1 MSVAPWLYP
10 KVRSSQVKISALH
23 IVLREPVVFTAVSTN
38 LLSKFDK
45 NAGGK
50 AKEAGQS
57 PPTVSWNAGLAIA
70 FGATVNI
77 DLIDIRLEP
86 LLGADGLRPPMLRLE
101 LMNLKVFLSLCFSS
115 FVEANTH
122 SGLFN

>member
-23 IVLREPVVFTAVSTN
+23 IVLREPAVFTAVSTN

-101 LMNLKVFLSLCFSS
+101 LMNLKVIL
-115 FVEANTH
+115 
-122 SGLFN
+122 